1 MSDQVRRRAANEWD
15 ERNRRCG
22 GKGAGRMLAVIRK
35 RRNLGISPA
44 PRLGSGSVQQTQRAE
59 WVNPTSLATANA
71 ASGRI
76 GEPNEARRSD
86 WSGTLMS
93 HARPTMSLPIGSL
106 AMAVSL
112 PAGFTPLITT
122 AGGALLP
129 SPSCRT
135 TFPAAIALTTV
146 TAAAHKEQG
155 ATARPVADPWEKRR
169 LDHHRL
175 DFGAPPHHHN
185 LDPR

>member
-1 MSDQVRRRAANEWD
+1 
-15 ERNRRCG
+15 
-22 GKGAGRMLAVIRK
+22 
-35 RRNLGISPA
+35 
-44 PRLGSGSVQQTQRAE
+44 
-59 WVNPTSLATANA
+59 
-71 ASGRI
+71 
-76 GEPNEARRSD
+76 
-86 WSGTLMS
+86 
-93 HARPTMSLPIGSL
+93 MSLPIGSL

-175 DFGAPPHHHN
+175 DFGAHLITITWIPDDRTDDRASGADDVAGALYSGERLRKLRFLMTDNTQQATAASSWRTISSGHA
-185 LDPR
+185 